1 MDNVTAEYSFVT
13 SFFSQEAPTLSLSFK
28 EHNDLM
34 LSPTTTVKGG
44 FDERRSTI
52 KSEIGGHMSRARSDS
67 TANSVYTPQGANVK
81 TERAPLDAIWKQ
93 IMDPVLEYCQ
103 VCNAESPSD
112 TTYIHFLTY
121 A

>member
-44 FDERRSTI
+44 FDEPRSTF
-52 KSEIGGHMSRARSDS
+52 KSEIGGHVPRGRSI
-67 TANSVYTPQGANVK
+67 ANSVNTPRGDNMK
-81 TERAPLDAIWKQ
+81 MERAPLDVIWKQ

-103 VCNAESPSD
+103 VCDAKSPF
-112 TTYIHFLTY
+112 YIHFLTY